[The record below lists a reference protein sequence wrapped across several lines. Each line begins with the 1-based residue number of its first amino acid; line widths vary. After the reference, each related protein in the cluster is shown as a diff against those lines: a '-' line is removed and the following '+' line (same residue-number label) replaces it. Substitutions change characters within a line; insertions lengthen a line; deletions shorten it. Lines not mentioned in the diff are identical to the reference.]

1 MASTVF
7 TTTTTTTL
15 FAVAAAATAASFD
28 SLALIVTKA
37 GGLWI
42 CSVVFHPGGYCVA
55 TTN

>member
-1 MASTVF
+1 MASTMF
-7 TTTTTTTL
+7 TTTTTL
-15 FAVAAAATAASFD
+15 FAVAAAAAASFD